1 MENEAYCFDQT
12 LLQDG
17 ATPLHHAALNGF
29 MDVVALLIAKK
40 ANVKTKDNVS
50 TITFGQTL
58 LLEIHNGVWIKNLN
72 NAEKENCHG
81 CGV

>member
-50 TITFGQTL
+50 TIFWSSNFIWTS
-58 LLEIHNGVWIKNLN
+58 NGVLIEQLY
-72 NAEKENCHG
+72 NAEKENSHG
-81 CGV
+81 RGL